1 MCTAGDREA
10 QGELYAQYAS
20 RLYALCYRYV
30 ADREEA
36 QDLMHDAMI
45 KAMDSFRY
53 FSYTCDGSLYAWLRR
68 LTVNVVIDRL
78 RQMSK
83 LRLVPLDQT
92 IEPGITDTDDNA
104 ADDIPAQVLMDLVAS
119 LPEGLHTQIQENG
132 SNLSGGQRQRIAIA
146 RALLRNP
153 KIILLDEATSALDA
167 DSERQAQ
174 AAIDAMMGRCTVVMV
189 AHRLSTLRR
198 ADAVYRL
205 DHGKLRRYENFDQV
219 IRDMEGENK
228 A

>member
-1 MCTAGDREA
+1 MKTEQELARLCTAGDREA

-45 KAMDSFRY
+45 KAMDSFRS
-53 FSYTCDGSLYAWLRR
+53 FSYSGDGSLYAWLRR

-119 LPEGLHTQIQENG
+119 LPSVRRTVFNMYCIDGFSHKDIADAIGITEKG
-132 SNLSGGQRQRIAIA
+132 SASVLAKA
-146 RALLRNP
+146 RAQLRIEVNDYL
-153 KIILLDEATSALDA
+153 KRT
-167 DSERQAQ
+167 
-174 AAIDAMMGRCTVVMV
+174 GR
-189 AHRLSTLRR
+189 
-198 ADAVYRL
+198 
-205 DHGKLRRYENFDQV
+205 
-219 IRDMEGENK
+219 
-228 A
+228 

>member
-1 MCTAGDREA
+1 MKTEQELARLCTAGDREA

-45 KAMDSFRY
+45 KAMDSFRS
-53 FSYTCDGSLYAWLRR
+53 FSYSGDGSLYAWLRR

-119 LPEGLHTQIQENG
+119 LPSVRRTVFNMYCIDGFSHKDIADAIGITEKG
-132 SNLSGGQRQRIAIA
+132 SASVLAKA
-146 RALLRNP
+146 RAQLR
-153 KIILLDEATSALDA
+153 
-167 DSERQAQ
+167 SEVNDYLKRT
-174 AAIDAMMGRCTVVMV
+174 GR
-189 AHRLSTLRR
+189 
-198 ADAVYRL
+198 
-205 DHGKLRRYENFDQV
+205 
-219 IRDMEGENK
+219 
-228 A
+228 

>member
-1 MCTAGDREA
+1 MRTEQELARLCTAGDREA

-45 KAMDSFRY
+45 KAMDSFKSFIY
-53 FSYTCDGSLYAWLRR
+53 SGDGSLYALLRR

-92 IEPGITDTDDNA
+92 METGNPEADEDA
-104 ADDIPAQVLMDLVAS
+104 ADDIPAQVLMDMVAA
-119 LPEGLHTQIQENG
+119 LPSVRRTVFNMYCIDGFNHKDIAAAIGITEKG
-132 SNLSGGQRQRIAIA
+132 SASILAKA
-146 RALLRNP
+146 RAQLKSQVNDYFKR
-153 KIILLDEATSALDA
+153 T
-167 DSERQAQ
+167 
-174 AAIDAMMGRCTVVMV
+174 GR
-189 AHRLSTLRR
+189 
-198 ADAVYRL
+198 
-205 DHGKLRRYENFDQV
+205 
-219 IRDMEGENK
+219 
-228 A
+228 

>member
-1 MCTAGDREA
+1 MRTEQELARLCTAGDREA

-45 KAMDSFRY
+45 KAMDSFRSFIY
-53 FSYTCDGSLYAWLRR
+53 SGNGSLYAWLRR

-92 IEPGITDTDDNA
+92 METENQDTNEDA
-104 ADDIPAQVLMDLVAS
+104 ADDIPAQVLMDMVAA
-119 LPEGLHTQIQENG
+119 LPSVRRTVFNMYCIDGFSHKDIAAAIGITEKG
-132 SNLSGGQRQRIAIA
+132 SASILAKA
-146 RALLRNP
+146 RAQLKSQINDYLKR
-153 KIILLDEATSALDA
+153 T
-167 DSERQAQ
+167 
-174 AAIDAMMGRCTVVMV
+174 GR
-189 AHRLSTLRR
+189 
-198 ADAVYRL
+198 
-205 DHGKLRRYENFDQV
+205 
-219 IRDMEGENK
+219 
-228 A
+228 

>member
-30 ADREEA
+30 ADHEEA

-45 KAMDSFRY
+45 KAMDSFRS
-53 FSYTCDGSLYAWLRR
+53 FSYTDEGSLYAWIRR

-92 IEPGITDTDDNA
+92 MELGGPDDDDDA
-104 ADDIPAQVLMDLVAS
+104 ADNIPAQ
-119 LPEGLHTQIQENG
+119 
-132 SNLSGGQRQRIAIA
+132 
-146 RALLRNP
+146 ALL
-153 KIILLDEATSALDA
+153 D
-167 DSERQAQ
+167 
-174 AAIDAMMGRCTVVMV
+174 MV
-189 AHRLSTLRR
+189 AALPSVRR
-198 ADAVYRL
+198 TVFNMYCIDGFSHKEIAEAINITEKGSASILAKARTQLKSAVNDYLKRT
-205 DHGKLRRYENFDQV
+205 GR
-219 IRDMEGENK
+219 
-228 A
+228 

>member
-1 MCTAGDREA
+1 MKTEQELARLCTAGDREA

-45 KAMDSFRY
+45 KAMDSFRS
-53 FSYTCDGSLYAWLRR
+53 FSYSGDGSLYAWLRR

-92 IEPGITDTDDNA
+92 METGNPEADDNA

-119 LPEGLHTQIQENG
+119 LPSVRRTVFNMYCIDGFSHKD
-132 SNLSGGQRQRIAIA
+132 IA
-146 RALLRNP
+146 
-153 KIILLDEATSALDA
+153 
-167 DSERQAQ
+167 
-174 AAIDAMMGRCTVVMV
+174 AAIGITEKGSASILAKARTQLKSQVNDYLKRTGR
-189 AHRLSTLRR
+189 
-198 ADAVYRL
+198 
-205 DHGKLRRYENFDQV
+205 
-219 IRDMEGENK
+219 
-228 A
+228 

>member
-1 MCTAGDREA
+1 MRTEQELARLCSAGDREA

-45 KAMDSFRY
+45 KAMDSFKSFIY
-53 FSYTCDGSLYAWLRR
+53 SGDGSLYAWLRR

-92 IEPGITDTDDNA
+92 METGNPEADEDA
-104 ADDIPAQVLMDLVAS
+104 ADDIPAQVLMDMVAA
-119 LPEGLHTQIQENG
+119 LPSVRRTVFNMYCIDGFNHKDIAAAIGITEKG
-132 SNLSGGQRQRIAIA
+132 SASILAKA
-146 RALLRNP
+146 RAQLKSQVNDYLKR
-153 KIILLDEATSALDA
+153 T
-167 DSERQAQ
+167 
-174 AAIDAMMGRCTVVMV
+174 GR
-189 AHRLSTLRR
+189 
-198 ADAVYRL
+198 
-205 DHGKLRRYENFDQV
+205 
-219 IRDMEGENK
+219 
-228 A
+228 

>member
-1 MCTAGDREA
+1 MRSEQELSRLCTAGDREA

-45 KAMDSFRY
+45 KAMDSFRS
-53 FSYTCDGSLYAWLRR
+53 FSYSGEGSLYAWLRR

-92 IEPGITDTDDNA
+92 IETGNTDTDDDA
-104 ADDIPAQVLMDLVAS
+104 ADDIPAQALMDMVAA
-119 LPEGLHTQIQENG
+119 LPPVRRMVFNMYCIDGFSHKDIAAAIGITEKG
-132 SNLSGGQRQRIAIA
+132 SASILAKA
-146 RALLRNP
+146 RAQLKNQVNDYLKR
-153 KIILLDEATSALDA
+153 T
-167 DSERQAQ
+167 
-174 AAIDAMMGRCTVVMV
+174 GR
-189 AHRLSTLRR
+189 
-198 ADAVYRL
+198 
-205 DHGKLRRYENFDQV
+205 
-219 IRDMEGENK
+219 
-228 A
+228 